1 MNTGTNKLTYHRFF
15 TALFSILLIV
25 FSFSGCGRIS
35 SVFSRSSEQETSE
48 EENSS
53 ESDDFEDTTFYGN
66 LISCRLKDSRKASLV
81 YNLPRVPKS
90 DDSMIYLFAF
100 ELYETCAFPENFTRE
115 PIASTKMRTRC
126 ELKWDFEREQLF

>member
-1 MNTGTNKLTYHRFF
+1 MNTGTNQLPYHRFF

-66 LISCRLKDSRKASLV
+66 LIS
-81 YNLPRVPKS
+81 
-90 DDSMIYLFAF
+90 
-100 ELYETCAFPENFTRE
+100 
-115 PIASTKMRTRC
+115 
-126 ELKWDFEREQLF
+126 

>member
-1 MNTGTNKLTYHRFF
+1 MNTGTNQLPYHRFF

-53 ESDDFEDTTFYGN
+53 ESDD
-66 LISCRLKDSRKASLV
+66 
-81 YNLPRVPKS
+81 
-90 DDSMIYLFAF
+90 
-100 ELYETCAFPENFTRE
+100 
-115 PIASTKMRTRC
+115 
-126 ELKWDFEREQLF
+126 